1 MVIGFIWTYC
11 HSSTQQNKLR
21 VKQDL
26 LTIIG
31 LITNYLW
38 NQMKQF
44 NGKSCV
50 SHDIFTIFKNIDSS
64 SYLLCWKPHMG
75 VLIFRFVPT
84 SVFSFPATRVDHVQV
99 ILNVFIF
106 ITTSVQFW
114 NDVTSSHIWYL
125 QSKAKNMI
133 FDYIH
138 IQIEY
143 MDNLYPITMIPMEC
157 EFKTWY
163 IELFT

>member
-1 MVIGFIWTYC
+1 MALYGST
-11 HSSTQQNKLR
+11 STQQDKLR

-38 NQMKQF
+38 NQTKQF

-75 VLIFRFVPT
+75 GINISFCTYFRF
-84 SVFSFPATRVDHVQV
+84 FLFPATRVDHVQV

-106 ITTSVQFW
+106 IYNKCTLLKWCNQVLHLISPK
-114 NDVTSSHIWYL
+114 
-125 QSKAKNMI
+125 QSWTYDTWQYSYSNW
-133 FDYIH
+133 IH
-138 IQIEY
+138 G
-143 MDNLYPITMIPMEC
+143 
-157 EFKTWY
+157 
-163 IELFT
+163 